1 MKQTLRRLIQVSLAG
16 SMVFGALAGCSSGTG
31 SASTTKAETTVEAS
45 NQDSSGSSQAAGE
58 SSSAAA
64 GEGGLDEGGVT
75 NATGFPITNEPITL
89 TAAVQANSLLPDMAD
104 SNVWQAV
111 ADKTGITLDIEVLSD
126 RDKIDLM
133 YASGDFPDIM
143 MRTDPSANQLTTAVD
158 SGYFVEL
165 EPLLEQYAPTWYTY
179 LQNNPMMYNSSL
191 ATDGKLYGLPYVEED
206 PTSRNLRDQWVIMQS
221 WLDELNLAVPTTTEE
236 FKDALVAIKENAGKG
251 SIPEDVIPFYFFF
264 DNYIGGQ
271 FDIYGSFGVYIT
283 SGDYLVVDNGVV
295 KDQSTNPDI
304 KEPLKYLRDLYAL
317 GVIPPEVFTDD
328 WNTYASK
335 ISSDPAVV
343 GSYFSYAIR
352 QLDTATAMKPL
363 DSGNGSTPLMR
374 SQAYT
379 PAPSNTA
386 IITTENKYPIAT
398 TRLFEAIASDNDLR
412 MEVGRGTKGIVWDYD
427 DSGKAYLKF
436 WEENTEKWTEN
447 SKELGTQNSFVGL
460 FDKSFYAN
468 NYTDV
473 YKDQVNSRSWSYY
486 NVYEDSVMPNDMV
499 YVGGSL
505 DQDDTNM
512 ASQYA
517 TDLSTYR
524 KATFADF
531 ITGKQDI
538 DANWDSYVAQMKSI
552 GLDDFVALRQKAY
565 DIMVK

>member
-1 MKQTLRRLIQVSLAG
+1 MKKTLRRIIEVSLAG
-16 SMVFGALAGCSSGTG
+16 TMVFGTLAGCSSSG
-31 SASTTKAETTVEAS
+31 SSTSTTKSATSAD
-45 NQDSSGSSQAAGE
+45 QDSSGTTAAAAE
-58 SSSAAA
+58 SNGSAAA

-89 TAAVQANSLLPDMAD
+89 TAAVQANSLMPDMAD
-104 SNVWQAV
+104 SNVWQTV
-111 ADKTGITLDIEVLSD
+111 AEKTGITLDIEVLSD

-133 YASGDFPDIM
+133 YASGDFPDLL
-143 MRTDPSANQLTTAVD
+143 MRTDASANQITTAVD

-165 EPLLEQYAPTWYTY
+165 EPLLEQYAPTWYEY
-179 LQNNPMMYNSSL
+179 LQANPLMYNSSL

-206 PTSRNLRDQWVIMQS
+206 PSSRNLRDQWVIMQS
-221 WLDELNLAVPTTTEE
+221 WLDELNLAVPTTTDE
-236 FKDALVAIKENAGKG
+236 FKDALVAIKNAAGTG
-251 SIPEDVIPFYFFF
+251 SIPEDVIPFYFYF

-271 FDIYGSFGVYIT
+271 FDIYGSFGVYVT

-343 GSYFSYAIR
+343 GSYFSYTIR
-352 QLDTATAMKPL
+352 QTETATAMKPL

-379 PAPSNTA
+379 PAPANVA
-386 IITTENKYPIAT
+386 IITTENQYPIAT
-398 TRLFEAIASDNDLR
+398 TRLFEAIATDNDLR
-412 MEVGRGTKGIVWDYD
+412 MDVGRGSQGVVWDYD
-427 DSGKAYLKF
+427 DSGKAYLNF
-436 WEENTEKWTEN
+436 WEENTEKWNEY
-447 SKELGTQNSFVGL
+447 SKDLGAQNSFVAM
-460 FDKSFYAN
+460 FDKDFYAN
-468 NYTDV
+468 EYTDV
-473 YKDQVNSRSWSYY
+473 YKDQVNSRSWAYY

-517 TDLSTYR
+517 TDLATYR

-538 DANWDSYVAQMKSI
+538 DANWDSYVAQMQSL

-565 DIMVK
+565 DLMVK